1 MNYHDNQ
8 WIMEQICRHY
18 NYALTLY
25 EKSQIVGVFCQ
36 GSQNYGLDIETS
48 DIDTKCILTPTFRDI
63 ALAKK
68 AISTTN
74 ILDNNEHLDAKDV
87 RLYCQCFQKQNLN
100 FLEILFTN
108 YAIINPLY
116 VVQWERL
123 ILERERIARMNP
135 NRAVRSMKGVAME
148 KFHAMEHPYPSKLDI
163 LEKYLYDGKQTH
175 HLLRIEEYLERY
187 IAGEPYADCLIPK
200 PSNIERLL
208 NYKKQL
214 IPVEL
219 AREEAKKSL
228 SHVIEMAD
236 AFCEKV
242 EEKENVE
249 MRELLEDV
257 TYNIMK
263 IAVQQELGKIISSYN
278 DDI

>member
-163 LEKYLYDGKQTH
+163 LEKYGYDPKQLH
-175 HLLRIEEYLERY
+175 HLVRVDHFLTRYLEGVDY
-187 IAGEPYADCLIPK
+187 KACLK
-200 PSNIERLL
+200 PDSLMRDFLL
-208 NYKKQL
+208 DLKNGNWSLDKAR
-214 IPVEL
+214 EL
-219 AREEAKKSL
+219 ANISL
-228 SHVIEMAD
+228 EHITKIAD
-236 AFCEKV
+236 AFCKTHED
-242 EEKENVE
+242 KEDE
-249 MRELLEDV
+249 TIRELLEDV
-257 TYNIMK
+257 SYNIMK
-263 IAVQQELGKIISSYN
+263 IAVKQEI
-278 DDI
+278 